1 MKANKLIYFLIFIIS
16 CSLQEE
22 PPMLTIGTA
31 ANMQY
36 AMKDLTAAFKQE
48 TGIACKTVVSSSG
61 KLTAQI
67 QQGAPLD
74 ILVSADLKYPR
85 QLYDK
90 GLVLEPPQV
99 YAYGRLILWTQLPDL
114 SLEPHS
120 LLGNQITHVAMA
132 NPQTAPYGQATQEFL
147 QNTDLWEQLAPKLVY
162 GESIAQTNQFI
173 LSQAVEVGI
182 TSQSVIMAPDLQHK
196 GHWEYLDTMYYQP
209 IAQSLAILSTR
220 TQLRTEAR
228 KFQEFLTS
236 DTGREILKKYGYL
249 LPG

>member
-1 MKANKLIYFLIFIIS
+1 MRRVGLFFLIMWVAS
-16 CSLQEE
+16 CTQQDQKSV
-22 PPMLTIGTA
+22 LTIGTA

-99 YAYGRLILWTQLPDL
+99 YAYGRLILWTQMPDL
-114 SLEPHS
+114 PLEPHS
-120 LLGNQITHVAMA
+120 LLGNQFTHVAMA

-147 QNTDLWEQLAPKLVY
+147 QNTDLWEHLAPKLVY

-209 IAQSLAILSTR
+209 IAQSLAILSNR
-220 TQLRTEAR
+220 PQLRTDAI

-236 DTGREILKKYGYL
+236 NTGREILKKYGYL
-249 LPG
+249 LP